1 MSKLNFNLI
10 VLAASLAFSAG
21 AMARGMSKSD
31 YQASKANIAADY
43 KSDRQDCASLSDN
56 AKDICR
62 AEAKGKMRVEQADLE
77 ARYQPSAKHHYEAR
91 LAKAE
96 ADYAVARERCDDL
109 AGNQKG
115 VCVKEAKAALTAA
128 KADAKVQMKT
138 SDANT
143 EAKETSQDARNKAS
157 GQAADARK
165 DAAED
170 KSDAQYQV
178 AKEKCDQYSGTR
190 KDQCLDQAKAHFGK

>member
-77 ARYQPSAKHHYEAR
+77 AVRLLEDAAR
-91 LAKAE
+91 
-96 ADYAVARERCDDL
+96 D
-109 AGNQKG
+109 GFP
-115 VCVKEAKAALTAA
+115 
-128 KADAKVQMKT
+128 
-138 SDANT
+138 
-143 EAKETSQDARNKAS
+143 
-157 GQAADARK
+157 AADLPAVESAVRLIRAS
-165 DAAED
+165 AAADHALAE
-170 KSDAQYQV
+170 STTLPPA
-178 AKEKCDQYSGTR
+178 
-190 KDQCLDQAKAHFGK
+190 